1 MSAPGTPSGQPFR
14 PPRCFPVPDQRPMA
28 TATPLQILL
37 FRHPEDRETV
47 PYEDAIVNAVRGG
60 KDLGGYLTS
69 GEDLGEGL
77 GIQLR
82 TFGKERPP
90 RDAATMLDE
99 TCHTLV
105 IVLIDS
111 ALLGS
116 PDLLEWLETCWT
128 HVRAS
133 NGRHAALPLAMTE
146 RLAGDFAS
154 KRNSSLGALQIRSV
168 DTFGERAARPAMVAM
183 LMLHTC
189 RSLLARGLARA
200 AATPCESS
208 DSLRFF
214 ISHAKVDGLPL
225 AQALKHL
232 IASIDW
238 LSAFYDAKDLP
249 VGCDWQLEL
258 ERGVGSS
265 LIIMLRTD
273 GYDAR
278 PWCQQEVR
286 WSDSYAT
293 PAVLVDAR
301 TGLHYPAPSL
311 PFDRAPMV
319 RIPDGNLMRVLF
331 AALREGLRFLYFKR
345 RVAELRQTPAVPAG
359 TLLYVF
365 SLAPSMP
372 ALLRACRSLQPGP
385 RHLIVYPDPP
395 LGTGVF
401 EAANALVSDYAP
413 PGTQLTTPNTL
424 AVEQG

>member
-1 MSAPGTPSGQPFR
+1 
-14 PPRCFPVPDQRPMA
+14 MA
-28 TATPLQILL
+28 TSTPLQILL
-37 FRHPEDRETV
+37 FRHPDDRETV
-47 PYEDAIVNAVRGG
+47 PHEDAIVNAIRGG

-90 RDAATMLDE
+90 TDAGPMLDE

-111 ALLGS
+111 ALLAS
-116 PDLLEWLETCWT
+116 DDVLEWLEQCWA

-133 NGRHAALPLAMTE
+133 NGRHAVLPLAMTE
-146 RLAGDFAS
+146 RLGGEFAS
-154 KRNSSLGALQIRSV
+154 KRNFTLGAFQIRSAE
-168 DTFGERAARPAMVAM
+168 TFGERAVRPAMVAM
-183 LMLHTC
+183 LVLHTC
-189 RSLLARGLARA
+189 RALLARGLARA
-200 AATPCESS
+200 SASPFETS

-301 TGLHYPAPSL
+301 TGLHYPAPAL

-345 RVAELRQTPAVPAG
+345 RVAELKQTPMIPAN
-359 TLLYVF
+359 TLLSVF
-365 SLAPSMP
+365 SLPPSMP
-372 ALLRACRSLQPGP
+372 ALLRVCRSLPQGAP
-385 RHLIVYPDPP
+385 HFIVYPDPP
-395 LGTGVF
+395 LGTGAY
-401 EAANALVSDYAP
+401 EAANALVTAYAP
-413 PGTQLTTPNTL
+413 PGTRLTTPNTL